1 MESQP
6 AASPAIGQPERPG
19 LRALIVEDSRVDA
32 AVLIQLLRAGGWQV
46 TQERVDKPETFLQA
60 LTQRP
65 WDVILCDH
73 TMPGFSAPEAL
84 ELLQGTGLDI
94 PFLIISGGIQ
104 EGVAIQAMKSG
115 ASDFIMKGSLGRLV
129 PAVDRELRDAA
140 SRRARRQAEATLK
153 ESELRYRSVW
163 ENSTDAVVLLDL
175 EGIIRFANPAVSR
188 VFGWDP
194 SEVGGKTLDLF
205 QPEDLPQHSWWQRVS
220 ATSGSIPY
228 TAVARRSNGSAV
240 EVDLAATPMR
250 MGDQQWIVAFF
261 RDVTE
266 RRRAERELQRSR
278 EEFAAA
284 REIQQRLFPRSFPT
298 LPGFDLAGI
307 SHPAES
313 AGGDYFDFLPMQD
326 GGLGLVVADVSGHGV
341 GPALLMAETRAY
353 LRPLARRHA
362 LPGEMLTIAHEL
374 LVEDLGDER
383 YITVLVVRLNPS
395 ERTLTFANA
404 GHPPGLLLDRE
415 GQIKARLKRTGRPFG
430 KQGKNPY
437 PTGESI
443 ALSSGDI
450 LLMLTDGIDEAMRP
464 DGECFGLDRAA
475 EVLKQNRTRSARELV
490 ETLCQA
496 ARDFAAPEPQ
506 ADDLTVLIVKVL

>member
-1 MESQP
+1 
-6 AASPAIGQPERPG
+6 
-19 LRALIVEDSRVDA
+19 
-32 AVLIQLLRAGGWQV
+32 
-46 TQERVDKPETFLQA
+46 
-60 LTQRP
+60 
-65 WDVILCDH
+65 
-73 TMPGFSAPEAL
+73 
-84 ELLQGTGLDI
+84 
-94 PFLIISGGIQ
+94 
-104 EGVAIQAMKSG
+104 
-115 ASDFIMKGSLGRLV
+115 
-129 PAVDRELRDAA
+129 
-140 SRRARRQAEATLK
+140 
-153 ESELRYRSVW
+153 
-163 ENSTDAVVLLDL
+163 
-175 EGIIRFANPAVSR
+175 
-188 VFGWDP
+188 
-194 SEVGGKTLDLF
+194 
-205 QPEDLPQHSWWQRVS
+205 
-220 ATSGSIPY
+220 
-228 TAVARRSNGSAV
+228 
-240 EVDLAATPMR
+240 
-250 MGDQQWIVAFF
+250 
-261 RDVTE
+261 
-266 RRRAERELQRSR
+266 
-278 EEFAAA
+278 
-284 REIQQRLFPRSFPT
+284 
-298 LPGFDLAGI
+298 
-307 SHPAES
+307 
-313 AGGDYFDFLPMQD
+313 
-326 GGLGLVVADVSGHGV
+326 
-341 GPALLMAETRAY
+341 MAETRAY

>member
-194 SEVGGKTLDLF
+194 SEVVGKTLDLF

-228 TAVARRSNGSAV
+228 TAVARRSNDSAV

-326 GGLGLVVADVSGHGV
+326 GGLGLVVAQ
-341 GPALLMAETRAY
+341 
-353 LRPLARRHA
+353 RR
-362 LPGEMLTIAHEL
+362 
-374 LVEDLGDER
+374 
-383 YITVLVVRLNPS
+383 
-395 ERTLTFANA
+395 
-404 GHPPGLLLDRE
+404 
-415 GQIKARLKRTGRPFG
+415 
-430 KQGKNPY
+430 
-437 PTGESI
+437 
-443 ALSSGDI
+443 
-450 LLMLTDGIDEAMRP
+450 
-464 DGECFGLDRAA
+464 
-475 EVLKQNRTRSARELV
+475 
-490 ETLCQA
+490 
-496 ARDFAAPEPQ
+496 
-506 ADDLTVLIVKVL
+506 